1 MRKPAHWTFLLL
13 SLALLSFLACSKGA
27 TSSDDG
33 SGGGGP
39 HVQADD
45 DTTKP
50 VLTILTPVNN
60 QTYTNGSSISVTGTI
75 TDDLGLY
82 RGSIRITND
91 VTSEIL
97 KEQLFEIHGVKNY
110 NFSVAAPAT
119 VTVATGFT
127 VSVFY
132 EDHGLNSVSQ
142 TLKVLVNP

>member
-1 MRKPAHWTFLLL
+1 MHKPAHWSFLVVFLT
-13 SLALLSFLACSKGA
+13 LALLACSKGG
-27 TSSDDG
+27 TSTDDG

-91 VTSEIL
+91 ITGEIL
-97 KEQLFEIHGVKNY
+97 KEQLYEIHGVKNF
-110 NFSVAAPAT
+110 NFSVTAPAT
-119 VTVATGFT
+119 VTAPTGFT

-132 EDHGLNSVSQ
+132 EDHGLNSISQ
-142 TLKVLVNP
+142 TLKVTVNP

>member
-13 SLALLSFLACSKGA
+13 SLALVLIACSKGA
-27 TSSDDG
+27 TSTDDG

-39 HVQADD
+39 HVLADD

-91 VTSEIL
+91 VSSEVL
-97 KEQLFEIHGVKNY
+97 KEQLFEIHGVKSY
-110 NFSVAAPAT
+110 NFNVSAPAT
-119 VTVATGFT
+119 VTAATGFT

-132 EDHGLNSVSQ
+132 EDHGLNSISQ
-142 TLKVLVNP
+142 TLKVMVNP